1 MCSVLKVSVSG
12 YYYWLMAPVGPRAK
26 SRIQLVAEIKSVYQ
40 ESKGRYGSPKITSC
54 LRRRGLKASMPLIAR
69 IMRKEHIRS
78 IVCRKYR
85 IQTTDSSH
93 RYKIAENVLSRDL
106 HAEKTGQKWVSDLN
120 YIRTAMGWLYLTIMM
135 DLADRKIIGWAL
147 SITIKALDT
156 SVADWRMAIK
166 NRPIIVSLLFH
177 SDQGFQ
183 FACPEFRNE
192 LELWPVVQSMSRK
205 GNCWDNSVA
214 ESFFKT
220 LKTELIYQTD
230 YATIKEAERAI
241 FEYIEVDYNRNR
253 IHSTLDYHTPEA
265 YQAILT
271 IKRELA

>member
-1 MCSVLKVSVSG
+1 M
-12 YYYWLMAPVGPRAK
+12 
-26 SRIQLVAEIKSVYQ
+26 I
-40 ESKGRYGSPKITSC
+40 
-54 LRRRGLKASMPLIAR
+54 
-69 IMRKEHIRS
+69 
-78 IVCRKYR
+78 
-85 IQTTDSSH
+85 
-93 RYKIAENVLSRDL
+93 
-106 HAEKTGQKWVSDLN
+106 
-120 YIRTAMGWLYLTIMM
+120 
-135 DLADRKIIGWAL
+135 
-147 SITIKALDT
+147 
-156 SVADWRMAIK
+156 
-166 NRPIIVSLLFH
+166 
-177 SDQGFQ
+177 
-183 FACPEFRNE
+183 
-192 LELWPVVQSMSRK
+192 QSMSRK